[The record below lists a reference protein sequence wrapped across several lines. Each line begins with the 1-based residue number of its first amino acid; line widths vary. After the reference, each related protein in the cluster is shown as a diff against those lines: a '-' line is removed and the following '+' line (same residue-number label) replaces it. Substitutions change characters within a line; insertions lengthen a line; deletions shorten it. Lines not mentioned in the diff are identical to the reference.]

1 MGKDKYIKRNPHTNW
16 SKTAETK
23 GKKNFFCNVVKKKKK
38 DRLFSLTEDL

>member
-23 GKKNFFCNVVKKKKK
+23 GKKNFFLQCGKKKKK
-38 DRLFSLTEDL
+38 KTDYLD